1 MNKTLEKRF
10 LKQYFFYQKLETGFI
25 YGHIISFDTVNAV
38 ETKGWFKEEISKV
51 ALLNTLYGIF
61 CITNDDSSP
70 KISLS
75 SRKLYNQMNPEGFSL
90 LKNSIL

>member
-1 MNKTLEKRF
+1 MNKTFRKTF
-10 LKQYFFYQKLETGFI
+10 PKTTDTFIKNWETGFI

-61 CITNDDSSP
+61 VLLMTIVVL
-70 KISLS
+70 KISLA
-75 SRKLYNQMNPEGFSL
+75 G
-90 LKNSIL
+90 

>member
-1 MNKTLEKRF
+1 MNKTFRKTF
-10 LKQYFFYQKLETGFI
+10 PKTTYFYQKVRETGFI

-61 CITNDDSSP
+61 VLLMIVV
-70 KISLS
+70 
-75 SRKLYNQMNPEGFSL
+75 RKFH
-90 LKNSIL
+90 

>member
-1 MNKTLEKRF
+1 MNKNFRKTFPKTTDTFIKKVR
-10 LKQYFFYQKLETGFI
+10 ETGFI

-61 CITNDDSSP
+61 VLLMMIVV
-70 KISLS
+70 
-75 SRKLYNQMNPEGFSL
+75 RKFH
-90 LKNSIL
+90 